1 MKQLAQYQDGRLE
14 LQDVP
19 DPTPPPGG
27 ILVRVTHSVISP
39 GTEKMKVEQARMS
52 LLQKAKARPDQV
64 KKVLDTARTL
74 GWKSAMEKVRNR
86 LESPSPLGYSAAGE
100 IVAVDSLNTRFRVG
114 DRVACGG
121 AECAFHAEMV
131 AVPDLLASPVPHG
144 VEGWQA
150 AYTTLT
156 SISMQAVRQA
166 DVRLG
171 DRILVVGQGL
181 VGQLATSLLASS
193 GARVMGVDLVSS
205 RLDVALQMGAERVV
219 NPGQTKVEEA
229 VREWT
234 DGLGVDGVLL
244 CVGGKSSGP
253 ADLAI
258 SCLRDRG
265 TMVIVGIY
273 DATLE
278 WKTAYMKDIQVRY
291 SRSYGPGRYDPQY
304 EWGGRDYPAGYVRW
318 TENRNFEAA
327 LHLMKTGALDLKPV
341 TTRRAAFSDAVSVY
355 NTLMEP
361 GNADIGVVLSYSPG
375 TPEAPP
381 APDPVAPP
389 EIRRE
394 TEVTTPVGA
403 LHVIGAGNF
412 ARTMLLPHLK
422 GKVALGTIVN
432 QTGLSARH
440 VKEKFGFSASATDA
454 GPVLSGAHQCGVVI
468 ATRHHLHAPQVL
480 QALSAGAHV
489 FVEKPLCLTRQELGE
504 IDTAMESAPGSV
516 MVGFNRRFA
525 PATVEVKKALSQIP
539 GPKTLAFHVFAG
551 KLAPDHWYANL
562 EESGGRVLGEACH
575 FFDFAC
581 HLLGR
586 PLQVV
591 AQPVWP
597 VRGSHS
603 FPDSV
608 AAQVAFEDGSCA
620 QIIYTAEGDYAFPK
634 ETFRVFAAGLVAEC
648 ENFQKLTLYKGR
660 KAAVHKY
667 NSKGHAEE
675 MQLWAAYL
683 NGAGAH
689 PLPYAESRQSMLL
702 TFAVL
707 ESLQKKAPVN
717 L

>member
-1 MKQLAQYQDGRLE
+1 M
-14 LQDVP
+14 
-19 DPTPPPGG
+19 
-27 ILVRVTHSVISP
+27 RVTHSVISP

-74 GWKSAMEKVRNR
+74 GWKAAMEKVKNR

-100 IVAVDSLNTRFRVG
+100 VIAVDEGNTRFRVG

-121 AECAFHAEMV
+121 AECAFHAELV
-131 AVPDLLASPVPHG
+131 AVPDLLASPVPDG
-144 VEGWQA
+144 VDGWQA

-171 DRILVVGQGL
+171 DRVLVMGQGL
-181 VGQLATSLLASS
+181 VGQLATSLLAAS
-193 GARVMGVDLVSS
+193 GARVMGVDFVSS
-205 RLDVALQMGAERVV
+205 RLDVATQMGAERVV
-219 NPGQTKVEEA
+219 HPGQTKVEDA

-234 DGLGVDGVLL
+234 EGVGVDAVLL
-244 CVGGKSSGP
+244 CVGGKSP
-253 ADLAI
+253 APAEQAI
-258 SCLRDRG
+258 TCLRDRG

-304 EWGGRDYPAGYVRW
+304 EWGGRDYPVGYVRW

-327 LHLMKTGALDLKPV
+327 LHLMRSGALNLEPV
-341 TTRRAAFSDAVSVY
+341 TTRKAAFSDAVSVY
-355 NTLMEP
+355 NTLMAP
-361 GNADIGVVLSYSPG
+361 DNADIGVVLEYG
-375 TPEAPP
+375 TGGEGAELP
-381 APDPVAPP
+381 AKVSS
-389 EIRRE
+389 
-394 TEVTTPVGA
+394 PVGA
-403 LHVIGAGNF
+403 VPKVRGESLSRPVASLHVVGAGNF

-422 GKVALGTIVN
+422 GRVAFGTIVN
-432 QTGLSARH
+432 QTALSARH
-440 VKEKFGFSASATDA
+440 VKEKFGFAEAATDA
-454 GPVLSGAHQCGVVI
+454 APLLAASEHAGAVI
-468 ATRHHLHAPQVL
+468 ATRHHLHAPLVL
-480 QALSAGAHV
+480 QALTKGNHV
-489 FVEKPLCLTRQELGE
+489 FVEKPLCLTRQELIE
-504 IDTAMESAPGSV
+504 IDSAMSTTSGSV

-525 PATVEVKKALSQIP
+525 PATTEVKKALAVIP

-562 EESGGRVLGEACH
+562 DESGGRVLGEACH

-586 PLQVV
+586 PVQVT
-591 AQPVWP
+591 AQTVWQ

-608 AAQVAFEDGSCA
+608 TAQIAFEDGSCA

-634 ETFRVFAAGLVAEC
+634 ETFRVFASGLVAEC

-660 KAAVHKY
+660 KAVTHKY

-675 MQLWAAYL
+675 MQQWAAFL
-683 NGAGAH
+683 NATAGH
-689 PLPYAESRQSMLL
+689 PLPYADSRQSMLL

-707 ESLQKKAPVN
+707 ESLQQNAPVR